1 MVQCY
6 ERGLKPWDMY
16 KVVAK
21 KYGHSIGH
29 QAMNGWHY
37 HMNRQPNSQ
46 QLRERRRKNRK
57 PRPPFPAR
65 ALADWLFGL
74 VGRKK

>member
-1 MVQCY
+1 MV
-6 ERGLKPWDMY
+6 RDMY
-16 KVVAK
+16 EIVKER
-21 KYGHSIGH
+21 YGHSIAH

-37 HMNRQPNSQ
+37 HINRQPNVE
-46 QLRERRRKNRK
+46 QLKKRRWQNRK